1 MSIPP
6 ILQKIVQEK
15 YSEIAQIPEY
25 SEFSRKTYSLKQ
37 SILGKKTAIIA
48 ECKKGSPSAG
58 ILKADYF
65 SKKIALEYERF
76 GAAGISVL
84 TDRKFF
90 YGSISDLEDVSS
102 SVGIPVLRKD
112 FIIDELQIR
121 EARYFGASAFLLIA
135 RILEKKKLR
144 SLLEFGKKIGLE
156 CLVEI
161 HTKEEAADALDSGA
175 EIIGINSRDL
185 DTFQINNSLI
195 PEIAE
200 YLPDYIVR
208 VGESGVHGKEDLLKM
223 GKRINAYLIGTYFME
238 SENLSES
245 FHALMN

>member
-15 YSEIAQIPEY
+15 YSEITQIPEY
-25 SEFSRKTYSLKQ
+25 SEFSKKTYSLKK
-37 SILGKKTAIIA
+37 SILSRKTAIIA

-58 ILKADYF
+58 ILKSDY
-65 SKKIALEYERF
+65 SAKKIAVEYEKF

-84 TDRKFF
+84 TDQKFF
-90 YGSISDLEDVSS
+90 YGSIGDLESVSS

-135 RILEKKKLR
+135 RILEKQKLR

-161 HTKEEAADALDSGA
+161 HTKEEATTALDSGA

-200 YLPDYIVR
+200 YLPDHIVR
-208 VGESGVHGKEDLLKM
+208 VGESGVRGKEDLLKM

-245 FHALMN
+245 FRTLLS